1 MVAGL
6 PRSREVIPI
15 ILIPKKRRNVV
26 DTEVA
31 ELSRKRR
38 KVVQSPVIV
47 DTNSDSIPVPFPR
60 PCERCIRGD
69 QVCRPQANAPN
80 AVACER
86 CHLAWQSCSFLQK
99 SKKSRVRSP
108 PNESDREEQREL
120 RFAIEE
126 LTVQVRALVRQGKKG
141 REGRQDDWKGK
152 ERRRESTPET
162 DRYSSE

>member
-1 MVAGL
+1 
-6 PRSREVIPI
+6 I

-31 ELSRKRR
+31 ESSRKRR
-38 KVVQSPVIV
+38 KVVQSPVTV
-47 DTNSDSIPVPFPR
+47 DTDSDSIPVPFPR
-60 PCERCIRGD
+60 PCERCVCGD

-86 CHLAWQSCSFLQK
+86 CHLARQSCSFLQK

-108 PNESDREEQREL
+108 PNESDRGEQREL

-126 LTVQVRALVRQGKKG
+126 LTVQIRALVRQGRKG
-141 REGRQDDWKGK
+141 QEVRGDRRDDRKGK
-152 ERRRESTPET
+152 GKRRESTPET